1 MAKLQ
6 RELEVGDVLSFTVR
20 RRHFLCQVIAVE
32 QRGGARVR
40 THEVVVFAGGDGKAP
55 RAADIGGR
63 AIHVLRVAP
72 KNQPLYLKI
81 DGPPPAAFRRLGRR
95 PAALAEAALPRTFRT
110 SPRSGEDTLPVWATW
125 SYAVGRLALDLAKQP
140 APYRSRWFPRWSAVD
155 ARALR
160 AIDVI
165 VSRLAETR
173 PVSEAAL
180 RKAVLALNRHEAVI
194 DTPGAEELS
203 EKLIALAA
211 RGGLEEK
218 LAATVVDRHRS
229 W

>member
-1 MAKLQ
+1 M
-6 RELEVGDVLSFTVR
+6 LSFTVR

-32 QRGGARVR
+32 QRGAARVR
-40 THEVVVFAGGDGKAP
+40 THEVVVFAGGETQAP
-55 RAADIGGR
+55 RAADVRGR
-63 AIHVLRVAP
+63 AIHVLKVAP
-72 KNQPLYLKI
+72 RNQPLYLKI
-81 DGPPPAAFRRLGRR
+81 DGPPPVGFRRLGRR
-95 PAALAEAALPRTFRT
+95 PVALTEALPRTFRT

-125 SYAVGRLALDLAKQP
+125 SYALGRLALDLARQP
-140 APYRSRWFPRWSAVD
+140 APYRSRWFPRWGSVD

-165 VSRLAETR
+165 VARLAEAR
-173 PVSEAAL
+173 PVSETTL
-180 RKAVLALNRHEAVI
+180 RKAVLALNRHQAAI

-203 EKLIALAA
+203 DKLITLAT
-211 RGGLEEK
+211 RGGLDEK